1 VKTTIL
7 RWSLYVL
14 SFVTPM
20 FVVAATEGGLG
31 AATPAPEPA
40 LAKPMGPDYFPNVVL
55 QTHEG
60 KEVRF
65 YDDLIKGKTVV
76 INFMYARCE
85 GQCPGTTANLRKV
98 QKLLGDSVG
107 RDVHMYSLS
116 LKPEQDSPED
126 LATYAAAHGVGP
138 GWLFLTGKP
147 EDLELLRQKL
157 GFTDPNPDV
166 DQDKSSHIGMVLYGN
181 ETKQQWAA
189 CPCLSDP
196 KVMVEQIS
204 WMLQEDRRP
213 AQPPREQPAPAH
225 GPAHAPGHAPAPEAL
240 TRRLAP

>member
-1 VKTTIL
+1 MKIQIL
-7 RWSLYVL
+7 RWSLFVL
-14 SFVTPM
+14 AFVAPM

-31 AATPAPEPA
+31 AAVPAAERAP
-40 LAKPMGPDYFPNVVL
+40 AKPIGPDYFPNVVL
-55 QTHEG
+55 RTHEG

-98 QKLLGDSVG
+98 QRLLGDAVG

-138 GWLFLTGKP
+138 GWTFLTGEP

-157 GFTDPNPDV
+157 GFTDPNPDL

-181 ETKQQWAA
+181 ESKQQWAA

-196 KVMVEQIS
+196 RVMVEQIS
-204 WMLQEDRRP
+204 WMLPEDRRP
-213 AQPPREQPAPAH
+213 VLPAREPPKHEHDHAH
-225 GPAHAPGHAPAPEAL
+225 DHAPGALSQRQAP
-240 TRRLAP
+240 